1 MSNPPDDK
9 SARPPSTARRVVLGC
24 LCIPVALIVLTLLG
38 GWLWYRG
45 EMSKAR
51 RALDVEL
58 KFIRDR
64 GAPLTSIDLDGSY
77 RADPEREDITAE
89 LLKVLVIA
97 DDASLKPLAVPLP
110 IVGNGSDPPPAGME
124 WAQLKEAEAYL
135 AHHQPLLDLLAT
147 LPNRRVTV
155 RYPADLAL
163 GMHTQLPHVQQ
174 VRHAARVL
182 QLQWHVDLH
191 QGRPEAAVNRI
202 LEIFALAETLRHEPI
217 MISQLV
223 RSAIHGVAVKALE
236 NTLKQ
241 TDVSDADLIR
251 LQLALRQF
259 NPQQAWGQALQGERA
274 SSYTASALPLSMLNS
289 QAPTRQQMEDFAAR
303 APARPH
309 DAALSLRWFRQMEIA
324 NDESIQQAIAA
335 GAEIDQELK
344 KIAGSTTQKLI
355 HMQTLLLMPALG
367 AGAQGIAQNSA
378 ALQSADVALAAVRFR
393 RVNQVWPQSLAQLVP
408 EFLPQVPLDPFDGKT
423 LRFVATET
431 EFKVYSVGK
440 DQIDDGGDLTEPQNK
455 DRGFIATWREP

>member
-77 RADPEREDITAE
+77 RADPEREDITSE

-110 IVGNGSDPPPAGME
+110 IVGNGSDPPPTGME
-124 WAQLKEAEAYL
+124 WAQLKEAEDYL

-155 RYPADLAL
+155 RYPADYAL
-163 GMHTQLPHVQQ
+163 GVHVQVPHLQQ

-191 QGRPEAAVNRI
+191 QGRPEAAVTRI
-202 LEIFALAETLRHEPI
+202 LEMLALAETLRNEPI
-217 MISQLV
+217 IISQLV
-223 RSAIHGVAVKALE
+223 RSAINGNAVKTLE

-241 TDVSDADLIR
+241 TYVSDADLVR

-259 NPQQAWGQALQGERA
+259 DAQQACGQSLQGERA
-274 SSYTASALPLSMLNS
+274 AFYTTSAMPLSMIGS
-289 QAPTRQQMEDFAAR
+289 TPPTRQQMEDFATR
-303 APARPH
+303 APAR
-309 DAALSLRWFRQMEIA
+309 R
-324 NDESIQQAIAA
+324 
-335 GAEIDQELK
+335 
-344 KIAGSTTQKLI
+344 T
-355 HMQTLLLMPALG
+355 MQRSRSVYFVKWKSPTMNPFNKPLLLE
-367 AGAQGIAQNSA
+367 QRSIKS
-378 ALQSADVALAAVRFR
+378 
-393 RVNQVWPQSLAQLVP
+393 
-408 EFLPQVPLDPFDGKT
+408 
-423 LRFVATET
+423 
-431 EFKVYSVGK
+431 
-440 DQIDDGGDLTEPQNK
+440 
-455 DRGFIATWREP
+455 